1 MERERGKLKTH
12 APHSHMQDRKG
23 RKKKKINRKHR
34 EKGVLSAEE
43 LRIKDPAVTSKVLVF
58 MRARLFHFNLFPS
71 NGKFEDMC

>member
-1 MERERGKLKTH
+1 MKTH

-43 LRIKDPAVTSKVLVF
+43 LRIKDPLEKKTLAVTSKVLVF
-58 MRARLFHFNLFPS
+58 MRLFN
-71 NGKFEDMC
+71 